1 MDRITGM
8 NTGREMNYHFITLR
22 ETENPETEECT
33 GRSQKQKQKKK
44 QEKRVEGENSPG
56 RQPCPAVKSPDSGV
70 GQNWAP
76 DPCLDL
82 LCYKPLGML
91 LKIKNVGGQ
100 GRNYLSG
107 QGVLN

>member
-8 NTGREMNYHFITLR
+8 KLPLHYPERNGESGDRGVHWEKS
-22 ETENPETEECT
+22 ETEIGETER
-33 GRSQKQKQKKK
+33 GSR
-44 QEKRVEGENSPG
+44 GENSPW
-56 RQPCPAVKSPDSGV
+56 RQLCPAVKSSEFGV

-100 GRNYLSG
+100 GRNYLTG
-107 QGVLN
+107 LGVLN